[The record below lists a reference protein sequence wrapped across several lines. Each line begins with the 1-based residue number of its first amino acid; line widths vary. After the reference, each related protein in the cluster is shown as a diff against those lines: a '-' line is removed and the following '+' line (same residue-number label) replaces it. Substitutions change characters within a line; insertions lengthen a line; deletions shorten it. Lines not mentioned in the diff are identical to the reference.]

1 MIKARKLNMLS
12 LLLLFIAVIYLAW
25 LQITLYQYREALEI
39 EKTRVYS
46 IADHLELWKKIST
59 EYDGHFDLEELGK
72 DRRNI
77 KIIQIKKR
85 DELSSINEGE
95 ILYVMFHDEIDEQ
108 RKNELN
114 RFFSNLVL
122 GNYFYVTT
130 DKNGKIKEM
139 FWDKP

>member
-1 MIKARKLNMLS
+1 MIKASKRNMLS
-12 LLLLFIAVIYLAW
+12 LLFIAVIYLAW
-25 LQITLYQYREALEI
+25 SQIALYQYREALET
-39 EKTRVYS
+39 EKTRVYN

-59 EYDGHFDLEELGK
+59 EYDGYFDLEKLGK
-72 DRRNI
+72 DQRNI
-77 KIIQIKKR
+77 KITQIKRKNETSFI
-85 DELSSINEGE
+85 DEDK
-95 ILYVMFHDEIDEQ
+95 ILYVMFYNEIDEQ

-114 RFFSNLVL
+114 RFFSDLVL

>member
-1 MIKARKLNMLS
+1 MIKSSKRSMLT

-25 LQITLYQYREALEI
+25 SQIALYQYREALET

-59 EYDGHFDLEELGK
+59 EYDGYFDLEKLAK
-72 DRRNI
+72 DQRNI
-77 KIIQIKKR
+77 KITRIKRKN
-85 DELSSINEGE
+85 ETSSIGDDE
-95 ILYVMFHDEIDEQ
+95 ILYVMFHNKIDEK

-114 RFFSNLVL
+114 RFFSDLVL

>member
-1 MIKARKLNMLS
+1 MIKASKRSMLT

-25 LQITLYQYREALEI
+25 SQIALYQYREALET

-59 EYDGHFDLEELGK
+59 EYDGYFDLEKLSK

-77 KIIQIKKR
+77 KITQIKRK
-85 DELSSINEGE
+85 DETSSIGDDE
-95 ILYVMFHDEIDEQ
+95 ILYVMFHNKIDEQ

-114 RFFSNLVL
+114 RFFSDLVL

>member
-1 MIKARKLNMLS
+1 MIKASKRNMLS
-12 LLLLFIAVIYLAW
+12 LLLLFIAVIYLVW
-25 LQITLYQYREALEI
+25 SQIALYQYREALET

-59 EYDGHFDLEELGK
+59 EYDGYFNLEKLGE

-77 KIIQIKKR
+77 KITQIKRK
-85 DELSSINEGE
+85 DETSSIGDDE
-95 ILYVMFHDEIDEQ
+95 IIYVMFHNKIDEQ

-114 RFFSNLVL
+114 RFFSDLVL
-122 GNYFYVTT
+122 GNYFYVIT

>member
-1 MIKARKLNMLS
+1 MIKTRKPSMLS

-25 LQITLYQYREALEI
+25 SQITLYQYREALET

-46 IADHLELWKKIST
+46 IADHLEIWKKIST
-59 EYDGHFDLEELGK
+59 EYDGYFDLDKLGK

-77 KIIQIKKR
+77 KITQIKRKN
-85 DELSSINEGE
+85 EISSIGEDE
-95 ILYVMFHDEIDEQ
+95 ILYVMFHNKIDEQ
-108 RKNELN
+108 RKSELN
-114 RFFSNLVL
+114 RFFSDLVL

>member
-1 MIKARKLNMLS
+1 MLS

-25 LQITLYQYREALEI
+25 SQITLYQYREALET

-46 IADHLELWKKIST
+46 IADHLEIWKKIST
-59 EYDGHFDLEELGK
+59 EYDGYFDLDKLGK

-77 KIIQIKKR
+77 KITQIKRKN
-85 DELSSINEGE
+85 EISSIGEDE
-95 ILYVMFHDEIDEQ
+95 ILYVMFHNKIDEQ
-108 RKNELN
+108 RKSELN
-114 RFFSNLVL
+114 RFFSDLVL